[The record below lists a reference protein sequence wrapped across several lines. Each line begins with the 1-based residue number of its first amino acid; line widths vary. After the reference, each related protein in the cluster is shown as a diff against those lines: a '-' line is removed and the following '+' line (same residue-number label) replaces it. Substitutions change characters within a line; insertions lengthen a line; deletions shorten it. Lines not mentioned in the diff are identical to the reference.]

1 MRIVF
6 FVIIFLLVEVSYAQM
21 RAYLL
26 VDKNFPKPISGNNN
40 YSSPLPGIK
49 VGVFYEWEKF
59 SLGLAT
65 GYESF
70 KPINEVNYLT
80 LNNSIIRYDKYYV
93 VKMYP
98 ILLEGRYNIAYIK
111 NKVKLYIGGTY
122 GARILKYDHYKVTR
136 KESTPLYFSSNISMD
151 LDTIHSNN
159 VISRYSIGP
168 KIGATMD
175 LGDKILLMV
184 EGSYNYIP
192 EEQTFSRR
200 RYIVN
205 IEHSFSFG
213 VGLIYKFGKKIIDK
227 PKNEGWF

>member
-1 MRIVF
+1 MRA
-6 FVIIFLLVEVSYAQM
+6 IFLILSFLLIEASYAQV

-26 VDKNFPKPISGNNN
+26 MDKNFPKPISGNNN

-49 VGVFYEWEKF
+49 AGVFYEWEKF
-59 SLGLAT
+59 SLGMVF

-70 KPINEVNYLT
+70 KPIREIDYLT

-122 GARILKYDHYKVTR
+122 GARILKYNHFKVI
-136 KESTPLYFSSNISMD
+136 KNYYSSNISTD
-151 LDTIHSNN
+151 LDTIYNNN

-175 LGDKILLMV
+175 LGDKISLMV
-184 EGSYNYIP
+184 EGSYNYIQ
-192 EEQTFSRR
+192 EEQVFTRR
-200 RYIVN
+200 RYVVN
-205 IEHSFSFG
+205 IEHTYSFG
-213 VGLIYKFGKKIIDK
+213 VGLIYKFGDK
-227 PKNEGWF
+227 VSDRTKNEDWF

>member
-1 MRIVF
+1 MRY
-6 FVIIFLLVEVSYAQM
+6 VILLVSLLFVEASYAQM
-21 RAYLL
+21 RAYFLL
-26 VDKNFPKPISGNNN
+26 DKNFPKPISGNNN

-49 VGVFYEWEKF
+49 AGAFYEWEKF
-59 SLGLAT
+59 SLGLVT

-111 NKVKLYIGGTY
+111 NKVKLYIGVTY
-122 GARILKYDHYKVTR
+122 GARILKYDHYKVAR

-151 LDTIHSNN
+151 IDTIHSNN

-168 KIGATMD
+168 KIGATKD
-175 LGDKILLMV
+175 FGEKILLMV

-192 EEQTFSRR
+192 EENTFDDW

-205 IEHSFSFG
+205 IGHSYSFG